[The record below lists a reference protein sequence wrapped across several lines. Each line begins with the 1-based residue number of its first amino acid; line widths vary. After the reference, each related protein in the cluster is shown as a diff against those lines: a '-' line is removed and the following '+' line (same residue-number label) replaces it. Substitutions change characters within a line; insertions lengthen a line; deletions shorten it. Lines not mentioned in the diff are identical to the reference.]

1 MLFTLNENS
10 ALPPLAGEAS
20 ACIDSA
26 SVIFKHQGLP
36 MSDKFF
42 FKGRQDS
49 RQHHTQLGY
58 QTNHDHKA
66 GTKKFPLKLTVTS
79 EARKQEVET
88 LVAEAELFA
97 EVSVDSRE
105 GAIES
110 IETLT
115 ALLNKGETVKV
126 EKVPAR
132 NEPCSCGSGK
142 KYKKCCG

>member
-1 MLFTLNENS
+1 
-10 ALPPLAGEAS
+10 
-20 ACIDSA
+20 
-26 SVIFKHQGLP
+26 

-58 QTNHDHKA
+58 QTNQDHKA